1 MAPMTK
7 KPLARAVLRSQSD
20 DRLVHLAREGG
31 ELAFE
36 EIVRRYRPGLVAF
49 AGAYTSPSAAEDV
62 VQDSLANSWT
72 ALQKS
77 SKEIALKPWLYTI
90 VRNRALSARRD
101 AKPTERLD
109 ENIDGVRQPSEV
121 VLGKDELA
129 RVVVA
134 VNALPETQRQ
144 ALVRSALEGHTHEQ
158 IAEALETSP
167 GAVRQLIYRARA
179 SVRYGF
185 GALLPLPLVSAF
197 AGTGAGA
204 PVVAATAGT
213 VGTVGAGSM
222 LAKGVAVVA
231 VGAAAIGGGIALE
244 QSDGSGNDQKGSAAE
259 REPGASGAEERQ
271 QATDSSDS
279 GVGSGVADSSSS
291 SADGGSSDSS
301 GPGSGGQPDDNDSEG
316 SNETAEG
323 DEQREEEAEDA
334 RDEAED
340 ALDDARDEAE
350 DARDEAEDPPDLDS
364 SGSSG
369 SGSDSSG
376 SGSSGS
382 GSDSSGSGSSGSGS
396 DSSGSGS
403 SGSGSSGSGS
413 GPEPDDLEPPPDE
426 LSSSGSGSG
435 SSGSG
440 SDSDDSP

>member
-20 DRLVHLAREGG
+20 DRLVRMARDGG

-49 AGAYTSPSAAEDV
+49 AAAYTSPSAAEDV
-62 VQDSLANSWT
+62 VQDSLASSWT

-77 SKEIALKPWLYTI
+77 SKEIAVKPWLYTI
-90 VRNRALSARRD
+90 VRNRALNARRD
-101 AKPTERLD
+101 TKPTQHLD

-134 VNALPETQRQ
+134 VNALPEAQRQ

-179 SVRYGF
+179 NVRYGF

-197 AGTGAGA
+197 AGAGAGA

-213 VGTVGAGSM
+213 MGTVGAGSM

-231 VGAAAIGGGIALE
+231 VSAAAIGGGIALE
-244 QSDGSGNDQKGSAAE
+244 QSDGNDQRNAAAE
-259 REPGASGAEERQ
+259 REPGANGAEERQ
-271 QATDSSDS
+271 SGTDSS
-279 GVGSGVADSSSS
+279 GPGSGSGAADSSSS
-291 SADGGSSDSS
+291 PAEDGSSDSS
-301 GPGSGGQPDDNDSEG
+301 GPGSGGQSGDDSEG
-316 SNETAEG
+316 SGEAGEG

-334 RDEAED
+334 RDEAGR
-340 ALDDARDEAE
+340 AR
-350 DARDEAEDPPDLDS
+350 RRP
-364 SGSSG
+364 
-369 SGSDSSG
+369 
-376 SGSSGS
+376 
-382 GSDSSGSGSSGSGS
+382 
-396 DSSGSGS
+396 
-403 SGSGSSGSGS
+403 
-413 GPEPDDLEPPPDE
+413 
-426 LSSSGSGSG
+426 
-435 SSGSG
+435 
-440 SDSDDSP
+440 

>member
-20 DRLVHLAREGG
+20 DRLVRLARDGG

-49 AGAYTSPSAAEDV
+49 AAAYTSPSAAEDV
-62 VQDSLANSWT
+62 VQDSLASSWT

-77 SKEIALKPWLYTI
+77 SKEIAVKPWLYTI
-90 VRNRALSARRD
+90 VRNRALNARRD
-101 AKPTERLD
+101 TKPTERLD
-109 ENIDGVRQPSEV
+109 ENFDGVRQPSEI

-134 VNALPETQRQ
+134 VSALPEAQRQ
-144 ALVRSALEGHTHEQ
+144 ALVRSALDGHTHEQ

-179 SVRYGF
+179 NVRYGF

-204 PVVAATAGT
+204 PMVAATAGT
-213 VGTVGAGSM
+213 MGTVGAGSM

-231 VGAAAIGGGIALE
+231 VSAAAIGGGIALE
-244 QSDGSGNDQKGSAAE
+244 QSNGNDQRSSGAE
-259 REPGASGAEERQ
+259 REPGANGAEERQ
-271 QATDSSDS
+271 SGTDSSGTGSDS
-279 GVGSGVADSSSS
+279 GAFGSSSS
-291 SADGGSSDSS
+291 SGEGGSSGSS
-301 GPGSGGQPDDNDSEG
+301 GPGSGGQSDDGSKSSGPD
-316 SNETAEG
+316 G
-323 DEQREEEAEDA
+323 DEQREEEAG
-334 RDEAED
+334 
-340 ALDDARDEAE
+340 DDSSGPSDSSGSGSSGS
-350 DARDEAEDPPDLDS
+350 DSDS

-382 GSDSSGSGSSGSGS
+382 DFDSSGSGSSGSGSGSSGSGSSGSGS
-396 DSSGSGS
+396 DSSGSS
-403 SGSGSSGSGS
+403 SSGSGS
-413 GPEPDDLEPPPDE
+413 GELEPVELEPPPDE
-426 LSSSGSGSG
+426 LSSSGSGSD

-440 SDSDDSP
+440 SGSDD